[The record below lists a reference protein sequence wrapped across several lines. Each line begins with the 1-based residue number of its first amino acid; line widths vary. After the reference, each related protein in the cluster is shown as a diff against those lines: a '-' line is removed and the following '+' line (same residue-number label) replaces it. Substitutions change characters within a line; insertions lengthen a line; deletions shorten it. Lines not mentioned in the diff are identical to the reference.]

1 MILNRQNILLVCF
14 GDFLYSDILKKKNK
28 NMNVKMYLHI
38 LVVKNDYK
46 VWNYEYNKGRRTK
59 NKFLKIWETNKNIF

>member
-38 LVVKNDYK
+38 LVVLNYHKLFKKN
-46 VWNYEYNKGRRTK
+46 
-59 NKFLKIWETNKNIF
+59 